1 MLTLPQLSIAEWR
14 FSAMRILT
22 LLIMAVPVI
31 AWSADS
37 PDQSFF
43 KHAAEGGMSEVE
55 AGNLAQSKGSS
66 AAVKD
71 FGAMMV
77 KDHTA
82 ANDKLKSIAT
92 SENISLPS
100 SPSTGQMAAKAKL
113 EVLSGATFDKA
124 YIKGQIKAHKQ
135 TVALFKKEVASGQ
148 DAQAKSFAQ
157 ETLPTI
163 RTHLKKIREIAA
175 EAGVAV
181 K

>member
-43 KHAAEGGMSEVE
+43 KHAAEGGMAEVE
-55 AGNLAQSKGSS
+55 AGNLAQTKGSS
-66 AAVKD
+66 QAVKD

-82 ANDKLKSIAT
+82 ANEKLKSAAMT
-92 SENISLPS
+92 ENVELPS
-100 SPSTGQMAAKAKL
+100 NSGAMHMASKGKL
-113 EVLSGATFDKA
+113 EVLSGETFDKA
-124 YIKGQIKAHKQ
+124 YIKNQVKAHEQ
-135 TVALFKKEVASGQ
+135 TVALFKKE
-148 DAQAKSFAQ
+148 
-157 ETLPTI
+157 I
-163 RTHLKKIREIAA
+163 
-175 EAGVAV
+175 
-181 K
+181 